1 VLSLPDK
8 EMLMAK
14 AMLSTQEIITKY
26 NISYQTV
33 NYYTN
38 LGLLM
43 VRKRQ
48 GNSRLYGSLEVKK
61 ALGEINRLKNA
72 GYSLKLIRDILRK

>member
-1 VLSLPDK
+1 
-8 EMLMAK
+8 MAK
-14 AMLSTQEIITKY
+14 GLISPAEISKKY

-43 VRKRQ
+43 VKRRD
-48 GNSRLYGSLEVKK
+48 GN
-61 ALGEINRLKNA
+61 NRLFNA
-72 GYSLKLIRDILRK
+72 RQVFACLKRINKLKSQGYSLRLIRGIIRKEI

>member
-1 VLSLPDK
+1 
-8 EMLMAK
+8 MAK
-14 AMLSTQEIITKY
+14 ALISPVEISKIH

-43 VRKRQ
+43 VKKRNANNRLY
-48 GNSRLYGSLEVKK
+48 NSRQVSACLKK
-61 ALGEINRLKNA
+61 IANLKSK
-72 GYSLKLIRDILRK
+72 GYSLKLICDLLRKG